1 MVISFGA
8 TGDSTWTR
16 AVQVLEELQ
25 KKYKDKNLRVFGIVP
40 ERDTAKVKEWMQK
53 QKISFQVGMELE
65 DKQGA
70 TRYGVSTLPVTY
82 IINRSR
88 QVVERIS
95 GFDKTAQ
102 KKIEDTVAEMVK

>member
-1 MVISFGA
+1 M
-8 TGDSTWTR
+8 
-16 AVQVLEELQ
+16 LEELQ

-40 ERDTAKVKEWMQK
+40 ERETDKVKSWMQK

-88 QVVERIS
+88 QVVERIN
-95 GFDKTAQ
+95 GFDKEAQ
-102 KKIEDTVAEMVK
+102 KKIQDVVAETVK